1 MKNAILNEIN
11 DLIEYGYNESDLYK
25 ILAKKNIDYSESEL
39 RRIIKSTLIENF
51 LILKHRRMD
60 HENLIHNIS
69 NNFDISPQASREIC
83 DSFSNNEFHQ
93 LHDLIEN
100 TILKY

>member
-11 DLIEYGYNESDLYK
+11 NLIEYGYNESDLYK
-25 ILAKKNIDYSESEL
+25 ILSKKNNEYSEADL

-60 HENLIHNIS
+60 HKNLIYNIS
-69 NNFDISPQASREIC
+69 DNFDVPIQASKEIC
-83 DSFSNNEFHQ
+83 DSFCNNEFNQ